1 MSLLDTLRCR
11 RDPLSLDWIQIEL
24 TSICNASCFYCPHTV
39 YKDRWRYG
47 SMNLETFKRVSA
59 SFKMA
64 KLIYLQGWG
73 EPFLNE
79 SLLEMIAIAK
89 RSGCKVG
96 LTSNGMRLDP
106 ETVDHLIDL
115 KLDILGISLAGTRL
129 EIHNRLRSGTDFD
142 RITRSLMELK
152 EKKARKNTSLPEV
165 HLAYIMMKS
174 NFEDL
179 GEIITYAKS
188 VGSKDLVCSNI
199 NYFPSPELRKEAIFL
214 DESKKDYYYETLQG
228 LKARAKKNEVNLF
241 FYSPFLKTP
250 MLLCPENIL
259 RSCYISH
266 NGLVSSCVFTNLPI
280 SMMGGERGH
289 LEGNM
294 EYYPGSITY
303 GNINHQS
310 LSEIWKSHAYKG
322 FRHIFEARQKNIKED
337 IDLVIDA
344 IRAQVSGKGKT
355 EERNGY
361 HQRGLPDHCR
371 NCYRML
377 GV

>member
-1 MSLLDTLRCR
+1 MSFLATLRR
-11 RDPLSLDWIQIEL
+11 RIDSPSLDWIQIEL
-24 TSICNASCFYCPHTV
+24 TSICNASCFYCPQTV
-39 YKDRWRYG
+39 CKDCWRHG

-79 SLLEMIAIAK
+79 SLLEMVAIAK

-106 ETVDHLIDL
+106 ETIDHLIDL
-115 KLDILGISLAGTRL
+115 KLDILGISIAGTRP
-129 EIHNRLRSGTDFD
+129 ETHDRLRSGTDFE

-152 EKKARKNTSLPEV
+152 EKKTRKNTSLPEV
-165 HLAYIMMKS
+165 HLAYIMLKS

-179 GEIITYAKS
+179 REIITYAKS
-188 VGSKDLVCSNI
+188 IGSKDLVCSNL
-199 NYFPSPELRKEAIFL
+199 NYFPSSELRKEAMFL
-214 DESKKDYYYETLQG
+214 DESKKNYYYETLQG
-228 LKARAKKNEVNLF
+228 LKARAEKNEVNLF

-250 MLLCPENIL
+250 MPLCPENIL

-266 NGLVSSCVFTNLPI
+266 DGLVSSCVFTNIPI
-280 SMMGGERGH
+280 AGKGKRGH
-289 LEGNM
+289 LDGNM

-310 LSEIWKSHAYKG
+310 LSEIWSSHAYKG
-322 FRHIFEARQKNIKED
+322 FRHIFQARQKSIKED

-344 IRAQVSGKGKT
+344 VRAHVSGKGKM
-355 EERNGY
+355 EEWNGY
-361 HQRGLPDHCR
+361 HQRGLPDHCSD
-371 NCYRML
+371 CYRML